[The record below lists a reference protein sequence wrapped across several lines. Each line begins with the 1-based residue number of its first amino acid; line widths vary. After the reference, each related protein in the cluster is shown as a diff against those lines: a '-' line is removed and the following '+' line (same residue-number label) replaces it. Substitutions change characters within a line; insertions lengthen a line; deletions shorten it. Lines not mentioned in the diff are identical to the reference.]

1 LPFLRQPSQPNPHPI
16 VIFGSIYFHKI
27 NKMKYLLL
35 LLTTI
40 MTFSAAR
47 SQALPPY
54 QQYKTIPS
62 VRLLSADSTGWE
74 LKAKLQKNKPVMMM
88 IFSPECDHCK
98 HETEELIKNIDK
110 FRDIQIIMA
119 TPLPLKE
126 MAAFAAHYKL
136 HQYSN
141 ILVGKDYAFALPSY
155 YNIKNLPFHA
165 FYNSNKQLI
174 SGFEGSMSVPTILK
188 IFGK

>member
-1 LPFLRQPSQPNPHPI
+1 
-16 VIFGSIYFHKI
+16 
-27 NKMKYLLL
+27 MKYLLL
-35 LLTTI
+35 LLVTI
-40 MTFSAAR
+40 TGIAR
-47 SQALPPY
+47 AHSQALPPY
-54 QQYKTIPS
+54 KQYKTIPS

-98 HETEELIKNIDK
+98 HETEELIKHMDK
-110 FRDIQIIMA
+110 FKDIQIVMA

-136 HQYSN
+136 QKYPN
-141 ILVGKDYAFALPSY
+141 IIVGKDYAFALPAY
-155 YNIKNLPFHA
+155 YGIKNLPFHA
-165 FYNSNKQLI
+165 FYNSSKQLI
-174 SGFEGSMSVPTILK
+174 SGFEGSMSTETILK

>member
-1 LPFLRQPSQPNPHPI
+1 
-16 VIFGSIYFHKI
+16 
-27 NKMKYLLL
+27 MKYLLVL
-35 LLTTI
+35 LMTI
-40 MTFSAAR
+40 MSFSAAR

-54 QQYKTIPS
+54 KQYKTIPS

-74 LKAKLQKNKPVMMM
+74 LKAKLQKNKPVMIM

-98 HETEELIKNIDK
+98 HETEEMIKNIDK
-110 FRDIQIIMA
+110 FKNIQIIMA

-136 HQYSN
+136 QNYPN
-141 ILVGKDYAFALPSY
+141 ILVGKDYAFALPAY
-155 YNIKNLPFHA
+155 YGIRNLPFHA

-174 SGFEGSMSVPTILK
+174 SGFEGSMSVSTILNV
-188 IFGK
+188 FGK